1 MSKVHHRKLL
11 IFALGGLGEIG
22 KNMYCVQYGNDI
34 VVIDA
39 GLMFPEEEML
49 GIDMVIPDITY
60 LEENKEK
67 VRGILLTHGHEDHI
81 GALPYVL
88 KRLNVPVFGTKLTLG
103 LVEAKLR
110 EAGILNQ
117 TKRVLIHPKSEI
129 RLGVFRATFFRTN
142 HSIPDSVGICL
153 ETPEGIVVHT
163 GDFKFDQTP
172 VGGQVAD
179 LAKMAEIGE
188 RGVLALLS
196 DSTNAERPGYTG
208 SERLVGEAILDVFR
222 KAKRRVVVATFA
234 SNIHRIQQVIDA
246 AAAVGRKVTI
256 VGRSM
261 VNVVQTA
268 IDLGYLKV
276 PPGMLVDPDDI
287 NKLPAHK
294 VVILSTGSQG
304 EPMSALTLMARS
316 AHKKID
322 ILPGDTV
329 IIAATPIPGNERFVG
344 RTVDQLFRIGAEVV
358 YHAAGTH
365 PGVHVSGHGS
375 QEELK
380 LMLNLI
386 KPKYFIPIHGEYR
399 MLRMHAKLAEQVG
412 IPPENIFILDNGDT
426 VEIAGGKARYGPKI
440 PAGNV
445 LIDGLG
451 VGDVGNIVL
460 RDRKVLSQDGILVVV
475 VTLSKQDGK
484 ILSGPDIISR
494 GFVYVRESEELFEE
508 ANRIVTQTLTKCIE
522 ENIQDWSTLKNNVR
536 DALGRYLYDVT
547 RRRPMILPIIM
558 EV

>member
-110 EAGILNQ
+110 EAGMLNQ

-196 DSTNAERPGYTG
+196 DSTNAERPGFTG

-375 QEELK
+375 QEDLK

-412 IPPENIFILDNGDT
+412 IPQENIFILDNGDT

-508 ANRIVTQTLTKCIE
+508 ANRIVTQTLSKCIE
-522 ENIQDWSTLKNNVR
+522 ENIQDWTTLKNNVR